1 MEYLRSI
8 VSCFPPMVRF
18 LFVLFFCFP
27 GAFSARAQDT
37 LSIVSYG
44 ALTTPGRLNTAAI
57 QRAIDAC
64 SRRGGGVVLVPTG
77 TWLTGPLVLKTGV
90 NLCLAKDALLQ
101 FSRDFKDYPLV
112 RGSFEGMDAVRNQSP
127 ISAEGAD
134 HVSITGQGVIDGGG
148 DAWRPLKKSKAPP
161 DVWASLLSKGVL
173 TTDGKTWYPSASA
186 LKGSMTKEPGVW
198 KAGGSLRDY
207 DDIKDFLR
215 PNLLVFSNCRQVLLE
230 GVTFRN
236 SPAWC
241 IHPLLCRGLT
251 VRGITAR
258 NPFYAQNGDGID
270 IESCDSVLVEDS
282 RFDVGDDGLCVKSGR
297 DEEGRRRGV
306 PTQHVVIRRCTVY
319 HAHGGFVIGSE
330 MSGGVRDMEVYDCA
344 FLGTDV
350 GLRFKSARGRGGIV
364 ENIHVHDIYMRDIA
378 GEAILFDMYYM
389 AQDPVPKPGETRTE
403 PPIETRPVDDGTPV
417 FRHFVLDH
425 IVCNGA
431 SKAIFIRGLP
441 EMPVQDILMEHMS
454 LTATTGMDCRYAVG
468 VRMRDIRLYP
478 TQTDP
483 VIRLLNTR
491 DLTIDSL
498 WYKGGA
504 ALLIRAEGMG
514 TGRIVLS
521 HTDTAGA
528 QRWLESTAPA
538 GAVRVLDAAASRHLV
553 VDPSG
558 QGDYT
563 TIQAAL
569 NSLTDDACYERVIEI
584 RPGVYREKLLLTK
597 HHVALVGED
606 PARTVI
612 TQAIA
617 RDQWRCD
624 NNDDWGVATVN
635 ASGSDIDLENLTI
648 ENTFGFDHL
657 ADTVVACASDS
668 SGWRKVS
675 RTGHQMALRTFAT
688 TRLRARN
695 CVFRAFGGD
704 TVSPWNVE
712 DGLFYFKDCTME
724 GGVDFY
730 CPRGWAYAEHCRF
743 IALDGSACIWHDG
756 SGNPDEKTVLKD
768 CSFEGY
774 PGFKL
779 GRYHRDAQFYLL
791 DCSFAQDMADAP
803 IPLIKTANV
812 LQWGRRIYYYHCH
825 RKGGDYPWFAD
836 NLPDARGGAVP
847 ADIRPGWV
855 FGSRW
860 DPEAI
865 EF

>member
-8 VSCFPPMVRF
+8 VSCFLTMVR
-18 LFVLFFCFP
+18 LPFVLIFCFT
-27 GAFSARAQDT
+27 GFLAAQAQDT
-37 LSIVSYG
+37 LSIVAYG
-44 ALTTPGRLNTAAI
+44 ARSGPDRLNTVAI
-57 QRAIDAC
+57 QTAIDAC
-64 SRRGGGVVLVPTG
+64 NHRGGGVVLIPPG
-77 TWLTGPLVLKTGV
+77 TWLTAPLVLKTGV

-101 FSRDFKDYPLV
+101 FSRNFKDYPLV
-112 RGSFEGMDAVRNQSP
+112 RGNFEGMDAVRNQSP
-127 ISAEGAD
+127 LSADGAD
-134 HVSITGQGVIDGGG
+134 HVSITGQGVVDGGG

-161 DVWASLLSKGVL
+161 EVWVSLLSKGVL
-173 TTDGKTWYPSASA
+173 TADGKTWYPSPSA
-186 LKGSMTKEPGVW
+186 LKGSVTKDPGIW
-198 KAGGSLRDY
+198 RSGRSLGEY
-207 DDIKDFLR
+207 TDIKDFLR
-215 PNLLVFSNCRQVLLE
+215 PNLLVLSNCRHVLLE

-241 IHPLLCRGLT
+241 IHPLLCKGLT
-251 VRGITAR
+251 VRGITAQ

-282 RFDVGDDGLCVKSGR
+282 RFEVGDDGICMKSGR
-297 DEEGRRRGV
+297 DEEGRKRGV

-330 MSGGVRDMEVYDCA
+330 MSGGVRDVEVYDCA

-350 GLRFKSARGRGGIV
+350 GLRFKSARDRGGVV
-364 ENIHVHDIYMRDIA
+364 EDIRVHDIYMRDIA

-403 PPIETRPVDDGTPV
+403 PPIETRPVDEGTPI
-417 FRHFVLDH
+417 FRRFVLSH

-441 EMPVQDILMEHMS
+441 EMPVQDVLMEHMS
-454 LTATTGMDCRYAVG
+454 LTATNGMDCRYATG
-468 VRMRDIRLYP
+468 IRLRDIRLYP

-483 VIRLLNTR
+483 VIRLANSR
-491 DLTIDSL
+491 DVTIDSL
-498 WYKGGA
+498 WYKSGA
-504 ALLIRAEGMG
+504 RLLIRAEGSEG
-514 TGRIVLS
+514 VVLS

-528 QRWLESTAPA
+528 QRWLESTAP
-538 GAVRVLDAAASRHLV
+538 VRVENASASRHLI

-558 QGDYT
+558 HGDYT

-569 NSLTDDACYERVIEI
+569 NSLPDDACYERVIDI
-584 RPGVYREKLLLTK
+584 RPGIYREKLLLTK
-597 HHVALVGED
+597 NHVVLVGED

-612 TQAIA
+612 AQAIA

-624 NNDDWGVATVN
+624 NKDDWGVATVN

-648 ENTFGFDHL
+648 ENSYGFDHL
-657 ADTVVACASDS
+657 TDTVVACASDS
-668 SGWRKVS
+668 SGRRKIT
-675 RTGHQMALRTFAT
+675 RTGHQMALRTLAT

-695 CVFRAFGGD
+695 CIFKAYGGD
-704 TVSPWNVE
+704 TVSPWNTE
-712 DGLFYFKDCTME
+712 DGMFYFKDCTME

-743 IALDGSACIWHDG
+743 IALEGSACIWHDG
-756 SGNPDEKTVLKD
+756 SGNPDQKTVLRD

-779 GRYHRDAQFYLL
+779 GRYHRDAQFYLV
-791 DCSFAQDMADAP
+791 DCSFASDMADTP
-803 IPLIKTANV
+803 ISLIKTANTI
-812 LQWGRRIYYYHCH
+812 QWGQRIYYYNCH

-836 NLPDARGGAVP
+836 NLSAVRRGAAPG
-847 ADIRPGWV
+847 DIRSGWV

-860 DPEAI
+860 DPESI